1 MNVKFRVA
9 LAGALALITTAC
21 GTDDEI
27 GLKPLVCPAVGV
39 LSDAAS
45 LRVFGDGA
53 GRADADTA
61 YDLEFMRVNLL
72 ECALE
77 KEEMTATIRYEARA
91 KTGPAATQDAYEYQY
106 FVVLMAPDGNILS
119 KTVQRS
125 TAKFKSDRAE
135 IFFAEEYDDIEFK
148 VPEGADG
155 LGYEILIGFQLTR
168 EQMEYHRAKRA
179 SPAVGSFPDIVTQ

>member
-9 LAGALALITTAC
+9 LAGALLLMAASC
-21 GTDDEI
+21 STDEEI
-27 GLKPLVCPAVGV
+27 GLEPLVCPAAGV

-53 GRADADTA
+53 GRSDADIA
-61 YDLEFMRVNLL
+61 YDLEFMRVHLL

-77 KEEMTATIRYEARA
+77 NGEMKAAIRYEARA
-91 KTGPAATQDAYEYQY
+91 KPGPAATQNAYEYQY
-106 FVVLMAPDGNILS
+106 FVTLLAPDGTILS
-119 KTVQRS
+119 KTIQRS

-135 IFFAEEYDDIEFK
+135 IFFAEEYDDIEFT
-148 VPEGADG
+148 VPEDADG

-168 EQMEYHRAKRA
+168 EQMEYNRARRA
-179 SPAVGSFPDIVTQ
+179 SPAVSTFPDVETQ